1 MTREQSKTIS
11 NLYRQ
16 YFNDIYSYVYRHIG
30 DKELSEDITQQTF
43 LTACQK
49 PDEVCDHENSI
60 GWLYITA
67 SFIVRRE
74 NDRAYHKLEQS
85 LEALDLPIAAK
96 VVSTFDEILPD
107 SPAISEKELEILLL
121 KYRDGLRHK
130 EIAEKYG
137 ITELASIKRLSKALA
152 NCRSAYREKNF

>member
-1 MTREQSKTIS
+1 MTHEQSKIIS

-16 YFNDIYSYVYRHIG
+16 YFDDIYGFVYRHIG

-49 PDEVCDHENSI
+49 PDEICSHENPI

-85 LEALDLPIAAK
+85 LEALDSPIAAE
-96 VVSTFDEILPD
+96 VVSTFDEILSDPL
-107 SPAISEKELEILLL
+107 AISAKDREILLL
-121 KYRDGLRHK
+121 KYRDGLRHR

-152 NCRSAYREKNF
+152 NCRSAYREKKF

>member
-1 MTREQSKTIS
+1 MTHEQSRMLS

-16 YFNDIYSYVYRHIG
+16 YFDDIYSFVYRHIG

-43 LTACQK
+43 LAACRK
-49 PDEVCDHENSI
+49 PDDVCGHENPI

-74 NDRAYHKLEQS
+74 NDRAYHRLEQS
-85 LEALDLPIAAK
+85 LEALDSPIMTEIQA
-96 VVSTFDEILPD
+96 SFDEILPD
-107 SPAISEKELEILLL
+107 SLAISAKDREILLL
-121 KYRDGLRHK
+121 KYRDGLRHR

-152 NCRSAYREKNF
+152 NCKNAYREKIF